1 MEETVKKPQYII
13 RKNKKRNEDTEKRL
27 KEKERKKKRKHKEL
41 STLKSQYSG
50 MSEDTF
56 STDICV

>member
-1 MEETVKKPQYII
+1 MEKTVKKPQYII
-13 RKNKKRNEDTEKRL
+13 RG
-27 KEKERKKKRKHKEL
+27 KKKRMRDVEKKTKGKKRKDKEL
-41 STLKSQYSG
+41 STHKSQYTG